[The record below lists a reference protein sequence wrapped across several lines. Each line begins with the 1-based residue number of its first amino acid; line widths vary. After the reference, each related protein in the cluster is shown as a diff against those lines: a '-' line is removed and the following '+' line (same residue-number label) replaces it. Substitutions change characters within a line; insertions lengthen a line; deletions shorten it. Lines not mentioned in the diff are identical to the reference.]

1 MSYGRK
7 RTHCS
12 YCGHDPQTFACFL
25 FDPKNE
31 RVESVR
37 KHERRCKYLT
47 LCLVSEE
54 RRARDFEWQTGSYFP
69 RRHR

>member
-7 RTHCS
+7 TTSCS
-12 YCGHDPQTFACFL
+12 YCGHDQAYGCFV
-25 FDPKNE
+25 FDAKTQQA
-31 RVESVR
+31 ESVR
-37 KHERRCKYLT
+37 RHERRCKYLT